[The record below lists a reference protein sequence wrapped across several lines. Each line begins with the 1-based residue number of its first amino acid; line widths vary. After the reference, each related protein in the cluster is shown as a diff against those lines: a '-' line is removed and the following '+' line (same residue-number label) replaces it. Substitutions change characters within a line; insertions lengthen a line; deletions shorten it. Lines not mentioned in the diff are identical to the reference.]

1 YGIIVMIGRIVTCIH
16 NLNSNNELVGI
27 HFASDVKDDD
37 NRNAYGVYFTPEIK
51 KFIAENIDK

>member
-1 YGIIVMIGRIVTCIH
+1 MIGRIVTCIH

-51 KFIAENIDK
+51 KFIAENIDE

>member
-1 YGIIVMIGRIVTCIH
+1 SPV
-16 NLNSNNELVGI
+16 LNSNNELVGI
-27 HFASDVKDDD
+27 HFASDVKNDD